1 MTPEHWKQ
9 IKDVFQS
16 LADCVPDERI
26 ARLDQICAGDAE
38 LRRELELLLESDD
51 QARSFLEVPPVK
63 IPQTNLEGR
72 TIGPYRVVSL
82 LGRGGMGEV
91 YKARDSRVD
100 RTVALK
106 ILPAEVA
113 GDEDRMKRFVLEAKA
128 ASALSHPGVA
138 TIYDSGEKDGVTF
151 IAMEYVDGQT
161 LEQTMNGRPMSAIEI
176 RTIALQVAEAL
187 EAAHSK
193 GITHRDIKPA
203 NLMINARGDVKVLD
217 FGLAKVSPQSM
228 SENTP
233 IGLRTVTG
241 TLMGTVEYM
250 SPEQALGH
258 EVDCRTDIFSL
269 GVVLYQMA
277 TGQSPFAA
285 ISLGAT
291 IDRILHSEPE
301 PISKLNPRIPPEL
314 ERVIQKCL
322 EKKRE
327 QRYPSARD
335 LMADLSDR
343 RLTAAWPRTI
353 GDFIVRPQW
362 VIAFGVIG
370 LIVWL
375 ATIAL
380 ILWQQPW
387 RAAWNGSNRTVPTS
401 HSVAGDTSQPSPPVP
416 ASDTNDRSKET
427 EAISI
432 NESKDAGITNRPS
445 PTAEGPPMAVVADAS
460 PASRT
465 ELEARPVSDAV
476 PKGIGAN
483 IPTIVDP
490 LFTPAGI
497 ALGPDGSIYLS
508 DADGARIFKITPS
521 GEVRTIAGTGTPG
534 YSGDGG
540 LATSAQLQNPAGIA
554 LDRDGNLYVAD
565 RPYRIRKIT
574 PAGIMSTVVGTGF
587 SGIAADGRTA
597 ISSPL
602 SNPTSVAVD
611 NLGNLYFVEGGARIR
626 KVTTD
631 GMIDTVFGAAP
642 GPAAYTSVAVNK
654 AGDLYIANPLNSR
667 ILKVAAGAHEPLVV
681 VGTGV
686 RGISGDEGP
695 AASAQLSYPS
705 QIAIDGFGNLYINDS
720 DWRRIRKVTSDG
732 IIHTVQSQSGVA
744 GVYVGPTLANPPGL
758 AIDATGDIYVV
769 QAGNSRSVV
778 RVMPD
783 GRITPAV
790 LWHGE
795 VEPVV
800 VGQGPVNA

>member
-1 MTPEHWKQ
+1 
-9 IKDVFQS
+9 
-16 LADCVPDERI
+16 
-26 ARLDQICAGDAE
+26 
-38 LRRELELLLESDD
+38 
-51 QARSFLEVPPVK
+51 
-63 IPQTNLEGR
+63 
-72 TIGPYRVVSL
+72 
-82 LGRGGMGEV
+82 
-91 YKARDSRVD
+91 
-100 RTVALK
+100 
-106 ILPAEVA
+106 
-113 GDEDRMKRFVLEAKA
+113 
-128 ASALSHPGVA
+128 
-138 TIYDSGEKDGVTF
+138 
-151 IAMEYVDGQT
+151 
-161 LEQTMNGRPMSAIEI
+161 MSAIEI

-203 NLMINARGDVKVLD
+203 NLMISARGEVKVLD
-217 FGLAKVSPQSM
+217 FGLAKM
-228 SENTP
+228 SRQAMSDNTV

-258 EVDCRTDIFSL
+258 EVDYRTDIFSL

-277 TGQSPFAA
+277 TGQSPFAT
-285 ISLGAT
+285 ISLGET

-314 ERVIQKCL
+314 QQVIQKCL

-327 QRYPSARD
+327 QRYQSARE
-335 LMADLSDR
+335 LMADLSER
-343 RLTAAWPRTI
+343 RLTPASPTAI
-353 GDFIVRPQW
+353 ADFIVRPQW
-362 VIAFGVIG
+362 VFAFGVIG
-370 LIVWL
+370 LIVWA

-380 ILWQQPW
+380 ILWQRPW
-387 RAAWNGSNRTVPTS
+387 RTPGNESNPTVLTS
-401 HSVAGDTSQPSPPVP
+401 HSGVGDRSQPSPPVP
-416 ASDTNDRSKET
+416 AAD
-427 EAISI
+427 SI
-432 NESKDAGITNRPS
+432 NRGKEPETISVSESHDASTTNRPG
-445 PTAEGPPMAVVADAS
+445 PTTVGPPVSAVAGAS
-460 PASRT
+460 TAPRI
-465 ELEARPVSDAV
+465 EREARPVTDAA
-476 PKGIGAN
+476 PKGIDAN
-483 IPTIVDP
+483 IPTIVDT

-497 ALGPDGSIYLS
+497 ALGLEGSIYLS

-521 GEVRTIAGTGTPG
+521 GEVLIIAGTGIPG

-554 LDRDGNLYVAD
+554 LDRAGNLYVAD

-574 PAGIMSTVVGTGF
+574 PAGIISTVVGTGF
-587 SGIAADGRTA
+587 PGIAADGRTA

-611 NLGNLYFVEGGARIR
+611 DLGNLYFVEGRARIR

-667 ILKVAAGAHEPLVV
+667 ILKVAAGAHDPVVV
-681 VGTGV
+681 VGTGI

-705 QIAIDGFGNLYINDS
+705 QIAIDRFGNLYINDS

-732 IIHTVQSQSGVA
+732 IIHTIQPQSGVA
-744 GVYVGPTLANPPGL
+744 GVYVGPTLANSPAL
-758 AIDATGDIYVV
+758 AIDANGDIYVV
-769 QAGNSRSVV
+769 QIGNRRSVV
-778 RVMPD
+778 KVLPD
-783 GRITPAV
+783 GTITPTV
-790 LWHGE
+790 FWHGD

-800 VGQGPVNA
+800 VGQGPINARPTSAKATLNSDGHLSYPAGIPQVVLENAGRMDASVSLTPVSPCKFEFGVAHAETPATVLFSQKGAGPVLNVAGDLESGTYNLVLWFQPGDTTCRNGTSLVLRYLVTVTPR

>member
-1 MTPEHWKQ
+1 
-9 IKDVFQS
+9 
-16 LADCVPDERI
+16 
-26 ARLDQICAGDAE
+26 
-38 LRRELELLLESDD
+38 
-51 QARSFLEVPPVK
+51 
-63 IPQTNLEGR
+63 
-72 TIGPYRVVSL
+72 
-82 LGRGGMGEV
+82 
-91 YKARDSRVD
+91 
-100 RTVALK
+100 
-106 ILPAEVA
+106 
-113 GDEDRMKRFVLEAKA
+113 
-128 ASALSHPGVA
+128 
-138 TIYDSGEKDGVTF
+138 
-151 IAMEYVDGQT
+151 
-161 LEQTMNGRPMSAIEI
+161 
-176 RTIALQVAEAL
+176 
-187 EAAHSK
+187 
-193 GITHRDIKPA
+193 
-203 NLMINARGDVKVLD
+203 MISARGEVKVLD
-217 FGLAKVSPQSM
+217 FGLAKM
-228 SENTP
+228 SRQATAEYSLVT
-233 IGLRTVTG
+233 LRTVTG

-258 EVDCRTDIFSL
+258 EVDYRTDIFSL

-285 ISLGAT
+285 TGLGAT

-327 QRYPSARD
+327 HRYQFARD
-335 LMADLSDR
+335 LMADLGER
-343 RLTAAWPRTI
+343 RLMPASPTTI
-353 GDFIVRPQW
+353 RDFIVRPQW

-370 LIVWL
+370 LIVWM

-380 ILWQQPW
+380 ILWQRPW
-387 RAAWNGSNRTVPTS
+387 KTAGNEPNRPVPTG
-401 HSVAGDTSQPSPPVP
+401 HSVAGTSQPSPSAP
-416 ASDTNDRSKET
+416 AADTTNRSKET
-427 EAISI
+427 EAISVKGS
-432 NESKDAGITNRPS
+432 NDATITNRTDSTTGS
-445 PTAEGPPMAVVADAS
+445 PPLATVAVAS
-460 PASRT
+460 TTPRT
-465 ELEARPVSDAV
+465 ELEARPVSDAA
-476 PKGIGAN
+476 PQGIDAKV
-483 IPTIVDP
+483 PTIVDT

-497 ALGPDGSIYLS
+497 ALAPDRSIYLS

-521 GEVRTIAGTGTPG
+521 GEVLTIAGTGIPG

-574 PAGIMSTVVGTGF
+574 PAGIISTVVGTGYP
-587 SGIAADGRTA
+587 GIAADGRTA

-602 SNPTSVAVD
+602 SNPTSVAAD
-611 NLGNLYFVEGGARIR
+611 DLGNLYFVEGGARIR

-642 GPAAYTSVAVNK
+642 GPVAYTSVAVNK

-667 ILKVAAGAHEPLVV
+667 ILKVAPGAREPVV
-681 VGTGV
+681 VAGTGV

-695 AASAQLSYPS
+695 ATSAQLSSPS
-705 QIAIDGFGNLYINDS
+705 QIAIDRLGNLYINDS

-732 IIHTVQSQSGVA
+732 IIHTIQPQSGVA
-744 GVYVGPTLANPPGL
+744 GVYVGPTLANSPGL
-758 AIDATGDIYVV
+758 AIDANGDIYVV

-778 RVMPD
+778 RAMPD

-800 VGQGPVNA
+800 VGQSAKPISARATLNSDGHLSYLAGDPRIVLENAGRMDASVSLTPASPCKFEFGVARTETPASVLFSQKGAGPVLNVAGELESGTYNLVLWFQHGDTTCKNGTSLVLRYRVTVTPR